1 MTIEKRIVLNNFNYY
16 IGVELKYKD
25 TILVTKENHPLD
37 LGSFSIYIEDIEQK
51 YVKNRLYDKDIPYMD
66 DMIYILDRFPFL
78 DYIRNITYDKEN
90 IVIEEALIKKCE
102 IEEYIKQKNIK
113 LLYAYKQEENYPLK
127 K

>member
-1 MTIEKRIVLNNFNYY
+1 MKLIYNSSNN
-16 IGVELKYKD
+16 IR
-25 TILVTKENHPLD
+25 
-37 LGSFSIYIEDIEQK
+37 IEDIEQK
-51 YVKNRLYDKDIPYMD
+51 YVKNRLYDKDISYMD

-90 IVIEEALIKKCE
+90 IVIEEVLIKKCE

>member
-1 MTIEKRIVLNNFNYY
+1 
-16 IGVELKYKD
+16 
-25 TILVTKENHPLD
+25 
-37 LGSFSIYIEDIEQK
+37 
-51 YVKNRLYDKDIPYMD
+51 MD

-90 IVIEEALIKKCE
+90 IVIEEVLIKKCE